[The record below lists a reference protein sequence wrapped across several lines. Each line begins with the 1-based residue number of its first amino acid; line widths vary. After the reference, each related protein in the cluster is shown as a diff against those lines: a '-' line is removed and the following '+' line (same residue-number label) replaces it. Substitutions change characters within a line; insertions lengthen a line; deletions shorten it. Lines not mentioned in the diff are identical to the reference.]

1 MLGEVVEDDD
11 GVLEADD
18 LAREVGRQ
26 DGRELHHDV
35 DRAEGLGWQFNSIKI
50 GPENLGR
57 FFGPFLGCT
66 FFVP

>member
-35 DRAEGLGWQFNSIKI
+35 DRAEGLGGNSIALK
-50 GPENLGR
+50 
-57 FFGPFLGCT
+57 
-66 FFVP
+66 